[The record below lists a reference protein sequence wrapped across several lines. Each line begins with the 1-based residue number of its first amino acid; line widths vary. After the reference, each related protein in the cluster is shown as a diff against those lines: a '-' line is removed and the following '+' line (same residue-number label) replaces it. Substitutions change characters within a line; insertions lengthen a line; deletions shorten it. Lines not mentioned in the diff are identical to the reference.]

1 MLTYTSNPY
10 VTSTPS
16 LGEFPSVEGIL
27 RNSGCSGH
35 RQVGDSRV
43 RSLADR
49 GHLGNLRFDQR
60 DHLAKTHLVRL
71 LEESD
76 LHQLHL
82 GSAALARLGRSQ
94 RSLKAGQTGLPLH
107 ALDRGSHGSIS
118 LGNQGEAHLLGHCRQ
133 FRRNGRH
140 RNGRRRGCSLGRSR
154 SLGLEVLADR
164 NALLGS
170 TVASLGAPNPR
181 LAVGDLVVHTFV
193 NFLCRCREARILR
206 DVHRPAL
213 AVAANDGR
221 KGSGDCV
228 NPRRGGR
235 SHRSGSHGGGGRSSL
250 TLQEGEEDLLDDI
263 GADVHLPL
271 PFIKKETKQP
281 YTYADAW

>member
-1 MLTYTSNPY
+1 MLTYASNPY
-10 VTSTPS
+10 VTSTPR

-35 RQVGDSRV
+35 RQIGDSRMG
-43 RSLADR
+43 SLGDR
-49 GHLGNLRFDQR
+49 GHLGDLRFDQR

-82 GSAALARLGRSQ
+82 GSVAVTRLGRSQ
-94 RSLKAGQTGLPLH
+94 RSLKAGQTSLPLH

-164 NALLGS
+164 NALFGS

-181 LAVGDLVVHTFV
+181 LAVGDLVVRTFL
-193 NFLCRCREARILR
+193 NFLGRCHEARVLR
-206 DVHRPAL
+206 DVHRTTL
-213 AVAANDGR
+213 AVAANNGR
-221 KGSGDCV
+221 KSSGDCG

-235 SHRSGSHGGGGRSSL
+235 SHRSGSHGGGGGRSSL
-250 TLQEGEEDLLDDI
+250 TQEGEDLLDDI

-271 PFIKKETKQP
+271 PFVKKETKQP
-281 YTYADAW
+281 YIYADAW